1 MTVTYNVSRNE
12 LNADLMELIKL
23 TFKTE
28 RVLIQIAEDIDETE
42 RIMANKKL
50 YDKILKADNDFSIG
64 ANVVKFEG
72 DLFSEKYSS

>member
-12 LNADLMELIKL
+12 LNADLIELIKL

-50 YDKILKADNDFSIG
+50 CDKILKADDDFSIG

-72 DLFSEKYSS
+72 NLFSEKYSS